1 MKKMALVTACA
12 FALGGCAHM
21 AAHHAQQSTVAAAR
35 VKQASLAVKQA
46 RAHGALWLATPHLLA
61 VARKADAQG
70 HYAQAIATANKVIL
84 QCRTAEKQ
92 AAANLHAKP
101 YYPN

>member
-12 FALGGCAHM
+12 LVLGGCAHM
-21 AAHHAQQSTVAAAR
+21 AAHHAPQSAVAAAR

-46 RAHGALWLATPHLLA
+46 RAHGALWLASPHLLA
-61 VARKADAQG
+61 AARKADAKG
-70 HYAQAIATANKVIL
+70 LYAKAIKTANMVIL

-92 AAANLHAKP
+92 AAANAHAKP
-101 YYPN
+101 YYPG